1 MIRRMCIKDDLHG
14 VISLFEN
21 IEKAID
27 DKFFVCKILIDLQ
40 KGLIMQIITYCFIN
54 LPMTE

>member
-54 LPMTE
+54 LPVTE

>member
-21 IEKAID
+21 NEKAID

-54 LPMTE
+54 LPVTE